1 MIANYQ
7 IRVNGHTAAYCEK
20 PSQVLGTILLVM
32 SEDLQYASLEN
43 LKHRIRLSCELM
55 GGGGKRR
62 GKMLAAVE
70 RAEER
75 DVLIQMIYN
84 EILNSQG
91 LSVLPGFGYAK
102 IDSVEGKRKVT
113 SRFLMNAEKD
123 SIRKPA

>member
-7 IRVNGHTAAYCEK
+7 VRVNGCTAACCEK
-20 PSQVLGTILLVM
+20 PSQVLGTILSVM
-32 SEDLQYASLEN
+32 SHDLQYISLEN
-43 LKHRIRLSCELM
+43 LKHRIRLSCELTES
-55 GGGGKRR
+55 KRSRR

-70 RAEER
+70 RAEEK

-102 IDSVEGKRKVT
+102 IESVEGKRKVT